1 MSNKIADFVS
11 LLGQHRNGGVPVQ
24 TVWAVAKYVDW
35 ETKTMVATGQIDNL
49 DYHNVLLGNGHQYKK
64 PKVGTICL
72 LGIIQNNAAMTFLI
86 DAQQIEEHLLI
97 QDQTLFKMD
106 LNGFL
111 MQRESSN
118 LKDILQNLIKEV
130 NLLNRELQ
138 KVVVSVGVTPNVPV
152 LQQIEQ
158 RTTDINNQVSELFI

>member
-1 MSNKIADFVS
+1 MSNEVADFVG
-11 LLGQHRNGGVPVQ
+11 LLGKHRNGGVPMQ
-24 TVWAVAKYVDW
+24 TVWAVAKAVDW

-49 DYHNVLLGNGHQYKK
+49 DYHNVLLGNGHEFKK

-72 LGIIQNNAAMTFLI
+72 LGVIQNNSAMTFLI

-111 MQRESSN
+111 IRRENSD
-118 LKDILQNLIKEV
+118 LKKILQDLIKEV
-130 NLLNRELQ
+130 NLLNKELQ
-138 KVVVSVGVTPNVPV
+138 KVVVSVGVTPNVPA
-152 LQQIEQ
+152 LQQIHQ
-158 RTTDINNQVSELFI
+158 RTANINTNVSELFS

>member
-1 MSNKIADFVS
+1 MSNKIADFVG

-24 TVWAVAKYVDW
+24 TVWAVAKSIDW

-49 DYHNVLLGNGHQYKK
+49 DYHNVLLGNGHEYKK
-64 PKVGTICL
+64 PKDGTICL

-86 DAQQIEEHLLI
+86 DAQEIEEHLLI
-97 QDQTLFKMD
+97 QDKTLFKMD

-111 MQRESSN
+111 MQRENSD
-118 LKDILQNLIKEV
+118 LKKILQDLIKEV
-130 NLLNRELQ
+130 NLLNQELQ

-152 LQQIEQ
+152 LQQIHQ
-158 RTTDINNQVSELFI
+158 RTANINTNVSELFS